1 MKHQHLSLC
10 LPSLSNKCCSQFI
23 KCINT
28 DQHLHSFVVSDWG
41 PGRESHFAVTFGR
54 KVKRL
59 SHMHAQADRQCV
71 VAACNMAGLFSA
83 CFLVAVTQH
92 AGSSHVIILWG
103 GENGNPWQLMQGLN
117 HVHSA
122 KSRRFSRWQL
132 VAASDSLAHVIE
144 VSLFVF
150 LCGFCV
156 MFFCLFSFSFFLF
169 WRACF
174 RAFAGKA
181 GSVWDDLSLIWSF
194 RLIKEVHS
202 RVILPSCRGGFCST
216 CLKYAYD
223 LVSSCRSRWHENPPQ
238 TLPLP
243 HDATHRRTLV
253 VCSSFAPFPKIC
265 FLQIFYRFQKSV
277 ENL

>member
-1 MKHQHLSLC
+1 M
-10 LPSLSNKCCSQFI
+10 
-23 KCINT
+23 
-28 DQHLHSFVVSDWG
+28 
-41 PGRESHFAVTFGR
+41 
-54 KVKRL
+54 KRL
-59 SHMHAQADRQCV
+59 SHTHAQADRQCV
-71 VAACNMAGLFSA
+71 VVACNMAGLFSA

-132 VAASDSLAHVIE
+132 VVASDSLAHVIE

-150 LCGFCV
+150 LCGVCV
-156 MFFCLFSFSFFLF
+156 MFFCLFSFSF
-169 WRACF
+169 WRAYF

-243 HDATHRRTLV
+243 PWCNALQNSCCLLLFCTL
-253 VCSSFAPFPKIC
+253 PKNLFSTD
-265 FLQIFYRFQKSV
+265 FLQISKICSLFLLLFVLAKVARSSKHR
-277 ENL
+277 